1 MPDNKTKDQNPE
13 SNANANENE
22 KKEKVKQ
29 RKVLYEWKSPMRHFK
44 KMDKKKYFMIL
55 AIVLGFFVVLVLVK
69 QYWLMAAI
77 SAVMFL
83 LYAWGTV
90 PPAELKHVITN
101 EGIESA
107 GTEVEWKNFK
117 GYWFTR
123 KDNQLILNIETDL
136 RLPGRM
142 IMLVSDE
149 EMMRTHQILAPR
161 LKYLDKRKQDK
172 LSKTIDGVWINKL
185 SQEDTKSQENM
196 ANESDEQRS

>member
-1 MPDNKTKDQNPE
+1 MPDNKIKDQNLE
-13 SNANANENE
+13 SNSTKSENE
-22 KKEKVKQ
+22 EEVKQ

-90 PPAELKHVITN
+90 PPAELKHVITT

-107 GTEVEWKNFK
+107 GTEVEWKNLK

-123 KDNQLILNIETDL
+123 KDDQLILNVETDL

-142 IMLVSDE
+142 IMLVSDD
-149 EMMRTHQILAPR
+149 EMTRTHQILAPR
-161 LKYLDKRKQDK
+161 IKYLDKRKQDK

-185 SQEDTKSQENM
+185 NQEDAESQKDK
-196 ANESDEQRS
+196 ADGVDEQES